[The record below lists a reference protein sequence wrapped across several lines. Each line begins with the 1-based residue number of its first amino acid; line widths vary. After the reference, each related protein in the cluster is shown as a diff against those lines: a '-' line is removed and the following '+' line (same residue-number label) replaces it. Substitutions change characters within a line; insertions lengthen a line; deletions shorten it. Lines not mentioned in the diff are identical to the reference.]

1 MAEPGRLPL
10 AGNTPT
16 PPHRLDED
24 REGAPAPGGVRLPA
38 DARRPAV
45 TSRLLGGLTSA
56 RTFESL
62 QDRDFR
68 WFFVATLGLN
78 ATMNM
83 QMLARG
89 YLVFELTGSYAA
101 LGTMALFLSV
111 VMLGFSLYGGVL
123 ADRRSKRLVVQVG
136 QIGSAVT
143 SAAVAVLLFAD
154 QLRYEHLLIAAM
166 AQGATGGL
174 IFPALQSM
182 PAEIVGLSRL
192 QNAIALNMAGM
203 NTMRLFGPMLG
214 GVMLAI
220 VGAEWVYVL
229 MTALFLL
236 SVVLLLRVPKREP
249 DPAAAGTRGG
259 IEELREGLAYIL
271 RTPTMF
277 LLLALS
283 FATSFLGMP
292 YIRLLP
298 GFVAD
303 VLDGGAAQ
311 LGLMMSV
318 AGIGSL
324 VGVLALASLPPGQRG
339 KLLLLSVV
347 VAGLGLTAFS
357 ASSNYLLSLALMVV
371 VGLGEA
377 GRQVLNN
384 VLLHTHVED
393 AYRGRVSSV
402 FMMQVGTMAL
412 GAFAVGLIAE
422 FVGPQVGLGS
432 FSLLLVVVA
441 LVIYAFVPRL
451 RDLE

>member
-1 MAEPGRLPL
+1 MRL
-10 AGNTPT
+10 
-16 PPHRLDED
+16 H
-24 REGAPAPGGVRLPA
+24 A

-45 TSRLLGGLTSA
+45 TSRLLGGLISA

-182 PAEIVGLSRL
+182 PAELVGLSRL

-259 IEELREGLAYIL
+259 IAELREGLAYIL

-324 VGVLALASLPPGQRG
+324 VGVLALAALPPGQRG

-357 ASSNYLLSLALMVV
+357 ASSNYLLSLAIMVV

-393 AYRGRVSSV
+393 AYRGRVASV

-412 GAFAVGLIAE
+412 GAFVVGLIAE

-432 FSLLLVVVA
+432 FSLLLVVLA
-441 LVIYAFVPRL
+441 LVVYAFVPRL
-451 RDLE
+451 RDME

>member
-1 MAEPGRLPL
+1 MRGS
-10 AGNTPT
+10 T
-16 PPHRLDED
+16 RLDAQPE
-24 REGAPAPGGVRLPA
+24 RASAA
-38 DARRPAV
+38 
-45 TSRLLGGLTSA
+45 SRLVGGLASA

-62 QDRDFR
+62 HDREFR

-123 ADRRSKRLVVQVG
+123 ADRRSKRLVVQIG
-136 QIGSAVT
+136 QIGAALT
-143 SAAVAVLLFAD
+143 SAAVAVLLFMD
-154 QLRYEHLLIAAM
+154 QLRYEHLLVAAM
-166 AQGATGGL
+166 AQGATSGV

-182 PAEIVGLSRL
+182 PPEIVGLARL
-192 QNAIALNMAGM
+192 QNAVSLNMAGM
-203 NTMRLFGPMLG
+203 NTMRLFGPMLA

-236 SVVLLLRVPKREP
+236 SVVLLLRVPAREP
-249 DPAAAGTRGG
+249 DPGAVRRRGG
-259 IEELREGLAYIL
+259 IEEFREGLAYMI
-271 RTPTMF
+271 RTRTVF
-277 LLLALS
+277 LLLVLS
-283 FATSFLGMP
+283 FATSLLGMP

-303 VLDGGAAQ
+303 VLNGDAAQ

-318 AGIGSL
+318 AGVGSL
-324 VGVLALASLPPGQRG
+324 VGVLALASLESGQRG
-339 KLLLLSVV
+339 KLLLLSVAV
-347 VAGLGLTAFS
+347 TGVGLTAFS
-357 ASSNYLLSLALMVV
+357 ASSHYVLSLALMVV
-371 VGLGEA
+371 VGVGES
-377 GRQVLNN
+377 GRQALNN

-393 AYRGRVSSV
+393 AYRGRMASV

-422 FVGPQVGLGS
+422 VVGPQAGLGS
-432 FSLLLVVVA
+432 FSLLLVLA
-441 LVIYAFVPRL
+441 AIAAYAFLPRL

>member
-1 MAEPGRLPL
+1 
-10 AGNTPT
+10 
-16 PPHRLDED
+16 
-24 REGAPAPGGVRLPA
+24 
-38 DARRPAV
+38 
-45 TSRLLGGLTSA
+45 
-56 RTFESL
+56 
-62 QDRDFR
+62 
-68 WFFVATLGLN
+68 
-78 ATMNM
+78 
-83 QMLARG
+83 
-89 YLVFELTGSYAA
+89 
-101 LGTMALFLSV
+101 
-111 VMLGFSLYGGVL
+111 
-123 ADRRSKRLVVQVG
+123 
-136 QIGSAVT
+136 
-143 SAAVAVLLFAD
+143 
-154 QLRYEHLLIAAM
+154 
-166 AQGATGGL
+166 
-174 IFPALQSM
+174 
-182 PAEIVGLSRL
+182 
-192 QNAIALNMAGM
+192 
-203 NTMRLFGPMLG
+203 
-214 GVMLAI
+214 
-220 VGAEWVYVL
+220 
-229 MTALFLL
+229 
-236 SVVLLLRVPKREP
+236 
-249 DPAAAGTRGG
+249 
-259 IEELREGLAYIL
+259 
-271 RTPTMF
+271 MF

-283 FATSFLGMP
+283 FVTSFLGMP

-412 GAFAVGLIAE
+412 GAFVVGLIAE